1 MWTTCRPK
9 TIQEQAE
16 AIESEGYSWPA
27 CNKQPPRID
36 RRRCRQQAPPST
48 SFLVNTIDLPWRN
61 FFKSGVCCKIS
72 REKHPYFRRYSNFLT
87 TQCGIGGRKLPRQ
100 NQLDSSC
107 CFDTLLACG
116 GQTDGQTDRHATTAY
131 EWITHSRL
139 TVLFPGLPRWA
150 GTRKVKTNLDFT
162 EARDSEWQW
171 HQLGHMQVCT
181 LHQTDSHTSTP
192 LLEWINEWIFY
203 SST

>member
-1 MWTTCRPK
+1 VTDGHRQTQTHGSSLVSRQHSVARVTRSSANADGPRDALCQSKSCQLLRHCMWTTCRPK

-116 GQTDGQTDRHATTAY
+116 GQTDGQTDRHAMTAY
-131 EWITHSRL
+131 
-139 TVLFPGLPRWA
+139 
-150 GTRKVKTNLDFT
+150 
-162 EARDSEWQW
+162 
-171 HQLGHMQVCT
+171 
-181 LHQTDSHTSTP
+181 
-192 LLEWINEWIFY
+192 EWINEWIFY